1 MRSGKIRTTAI
12 PNLIVIFAIIL
23 STTVIAAS
31 PKCRTSDFAC
41 FKRKMMPQ
49 VGRKITVTGTVA
61 AAKLGWI
68 VTFDHWGVYVYA
80 ARASDSDRM
89 KTLDGFN
96 GQGVKVTGTL
106 RYAAGS
112 RAQAPETATV
122 PAHFFF

>member
-68 VTFDHWGVYVYA
+68 VTFKSWGDRWGVYVYA
-80 ARASDSDRM
+80 TRASDSDRM
-89 KTLDGFN
+89 ETLDGFN
-96 GQGVKVTGTL
+96 DQSVKVTGTL

-112 RAQAPETATV
+112 RAEGSHA
-122 PAHFFF
+122 